1 MIKKIKNIAYLT
13 LLFIFTLLTLNFY
26 FSDENIIKTNKS
38 RSFYSVSLS
47 NDLENL
53 PLLLNDTNFV
63 IEYRDDINT
72 YKEKE
77 KNHIFWDLI
86 KNY

>member
-1 MIKKIKNIAYLT
+1 MIKKIKNIIYLT
-13 LLFIFTLLTLNFY
+13 LLVIFTFFTANFY

-38 RSFYSVSLS
+38 RSFYSASHS

-53 PLLLNDTNFV
+53 PLLLNDTNSV

-77 KNHIFWDLI
+77 KNHIFWGLI

>member
-1 MIKKIKNIAYLT
+1 MIKKIKNIFYLT
-13 LLFIFTLLTLNFY
+13 LFVIFTFFTANFY